1 MSLFDEYPESTL
13 SRQLDALI
21 QLQQASLERG
31 LIEKVWAE
39 LTPDERKALKER
51 ILAKLEESIQKDL
64 AKLAPQLLESGARD
78 LAQKNVYTILN
89 RVWEKQ
95 VFPPLEK
102 QVTTWL
108 LAEFAPAKVE
118 EYLKNSTSQW
128 LKAGV
133 SQVIEA
139 AIAKVKASIR

>member
-1 MSLFDEYPESTL
+1 MSIFDEYPESTL

-31 LIEKVWAE
+31 LVEKVWAE

-78 LAQKNVYTILN
+78 LAQKNLFVVLN
-89 RVWEKQ
+89 RLWEKQ
-95 VFPPLEK
+95 ISPAMEK
-102 QVTTWL
+102 QITAWL

-118 EYLKNSTSQW
+118 EYLKSSTSSW
-128 LKAGV
+128 LKQEVSRVLEGV
-133 SQVIEA
+133 
-139 AIAKVKASIR
+139 IAKIKASIR